1 MNNELEK
8 IIRPSSKKIVL
19 MYQAVLDLL
28 EEGRE
33 PSSLKV
39 IDITNKA
46 GIGKGTA
53 YDYFR
58 SKEEIIV
65 NAIIYSIHLSIEEG
79 KIQLKQAK
87 TFKEQVFTIFSVIEK
102 NGKICDNI
110 KRFLPYWSGANKE
123 LVDNL
128 KERYAY
134 FSECRKIIQYFLFE
148 IYQTGVT
155 EELLG
160 KEKEI
165 ALICSSF
172 VSQIMTF
179 LKYLEKPE
187 TFGYSPEEFKNYL
200 YENLVY
206 MLR

>member
-28 EEGRE
+28 EEGKD

-87 TFKEQVFTIFSVIEK
+87 TFREQVFTIFLVIEK

-128 KERYAY
+128 KERYVY
-134 FSECRKIIQYFLFE
+134 FGKCGKMIQNFLFN
-148 IYQTGVT
+148 IYQTGVM
-155 EELLG
+155 EEVIG

-165 ALICSSF
+165 AFISSAF
-172 VSQIMTF
+172 ISQIMTF

-187 TFGYSPEEFKNYL
+187 VFGYSPEEFKNYL